1 MLQDL
6 NQDGDERVEEIYKKD
21 FFVRF
26 FLLIQIF
33 YSVRF
38 FYRMTRYTKGQCPR
52 GKMSSIGKYQR
63 NILGL
68 KSTFWA
74 GVSGSLFPLIQNI
87 LRTVTEHALSRW
99 HAFYANFIILDSLLY
114 LFYISIFLVA
124 SLKDVPSVSDPPRKT
139 TFYASRP
146 TKLEPRRPKTQF
158 KVSGLPPVPN
168 SSSTQIVKREGF
180 EEVQMM
186 QKIVKSSF
194 GGPQQHL
201 VTIYRSPSSC
211 GQKKGYQDEKIKNNR
226 RAKLIKVREYA
237 GEGSEKP
244 KTSARQFIYLTKH

>member
-1 MLQDL
+1 MLQHL
-6 NQDGDERVEEIYKKD
+6 HQDRDEGDEEIYKKE

-38 FYRMTRYTKGQCPR
+38 LYRMTRYINGQCPG
-52 GKMSSIGKYQR
+52 GKMSSIGKYRR

-87 LRTVTEHALSRW
+87 LRTVTEHSLSRW

-114 LFYISIFLVA
+114 LFYISIFFVA
-124 SLKDVPSVSDPPRKT
+124 SLKDLPSVSDPPRKT

-146 TKLEPRRPKTQF
+146 TELEPRRPKTQF

-168 SSSTQIVKREGF
+168 NSSTQIVKPEGF
-180 EEVQMM
+180 EEVSMM
-186 QKIVKSSF
+186 QKTVESSF
-194 GGPQQHL
+194 GGDFEVSKMQKTVESFSKNSSKMISVALDFKQHHFY
-201 VTIYRSPSSC
+201 I
-211 GQKKGYQDEKIKNNR
+211 QI
-226 RAKLIKVREYA
+226 
-237 GEGSEKP
+237 
-244 KTSARQFIYLTKH
+244 